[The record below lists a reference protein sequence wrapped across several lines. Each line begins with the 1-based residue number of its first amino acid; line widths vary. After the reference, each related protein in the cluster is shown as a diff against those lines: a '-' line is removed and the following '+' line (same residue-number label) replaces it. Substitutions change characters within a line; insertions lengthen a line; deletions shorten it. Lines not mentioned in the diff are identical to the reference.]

1 MRLQWLYPLFWQD
14 AHANAS
20 TSPDV
25 SALPLGRSVG
35 FGEPIATAFHFG
47 DAPTH
52 ALSAAERQG
61 FVEDFEDAAK
71 ALRAWSL
78 LHAWSVAAPQSFRVF
93 VSAKYG
99 ISRALVPA
107 WEGQGGTIEFPLRR
121 VLAGQAAIVHELA
134 HVFFPNGNRL
144 LAEGFAIYLQALL
157 GRNPGFPN
165 FSQPLHEA
173 ARDRLGDVLP
183 SFAGGAAAS
192 GAFHLASLDAI
203 PTPNPLT
210 LEIGGRFCG
219 EDKEGQGTLYC
230 LAGSFV
236 QFLIEA
242 HGLGLFRRLYMLTPL
257 RVRELDAGFADRW
270 VEVYGRS
277 LTDIEKKW
285 KSLLVKMCIPLRA
298 FG

>member
-1 MRLQWLYPLFWQD
+1 MRLQCLDPLFWQD

-25 SALPLGRSVG
+25 SALPVGRSAG
-35 FGEPIATAFHFG
+35 SGDPIATEFHFG
-47 DAPTH
+47 DAPTD
-52 ALSAAERQG
+52 ALSAAERQE
-61 FVEDFEDAAK
+61 FVEDFEDAAE

-78 LHAWSVAAPQSFRVF
+78 QHAWSVAAPRSFRVF
-93 VSAKYG
+93 VAAEYR

-107 WEGQGGTIEFPLRR
+107 WEGRGGTIEFPMRR
-121 VLAGQAAIVHELA
+121 VLTGQAAIVHELT
-134 HVFFPNGNRL
+134 HVFLPNGNRL

-173 ARDRLGDVLP
+173 ACDRLDDVMP
-183 SFAGGAAAS
+183 SFAAGGVAAD
-192 GAFHLASLDAI
+192 AFQLASLDAI

-210 LEIGGRFCG
+210 LKIGSRFCG
-219 EDKEGQGTLYC
+219 EDKEGQATLYC

-242 HGLGLFRRLYMLTPL
+242 YGLELFRRLYMLTPL
-257 RVRELDAGFADRW
+257 RVSELDAGSADRW
-270 VEVYGRS
+270 VDVYGCS
-277 LTDIEKKW
+277 LSDIEKEW

>member
-20 TSPDV
+20 ISPDV
-25 SALPLGRSVG
+25 SALPLGRSAG
-35 FGEPIATAFHFG
+35 FGEPTATEFHFG

-52 ALSAAERQG
+52 ALSVAEQQK

-71 ALRAWSL
+71 ALRAWAL
-78 LHAWSVAAPQSFRVF
+78 QHAWGFTAPRSFRVF
-93 VSAKYG
+93 VSADYG

-107 WEGQGGTIEFPLRR
+107 WEGRGGTIEFPTRR

-173 ARDRLGDVLP
+173 ACDWLGDVLP
-183 SFAGGAAAS
+183 SFAS
-192 GAFHLASLDAI
+192 GAFNLASLDAI

-219 EDKEGQGTLYC
+219 EDKEGQATLYC

-236 QFLIEA
+236 HFLIEA
-242 HGLGLFRRLYMLTPL
+242 HGLGVFRRLYMLTPL
-257 RVRELDAGFADRW
+257 RVRELDGGSADRW

-277 LTDIEKKW
+277 LAEIEMEW
-285 KSLLVKMCIPLRA
+285 KSLLVKMCTPLRA